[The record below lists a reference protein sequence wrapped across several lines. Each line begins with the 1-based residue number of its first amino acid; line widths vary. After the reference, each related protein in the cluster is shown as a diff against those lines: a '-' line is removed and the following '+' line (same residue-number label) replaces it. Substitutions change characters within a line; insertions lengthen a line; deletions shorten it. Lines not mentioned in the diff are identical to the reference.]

1 MLWIVAYIP
10 TFMSVQFNETSSTVM
25 QFNTAPLLTDL
36 NDKQT
41 KTQHYTFEQLYLL
54 NLTLTVY
61 NSYSLY

>member
-1 MLWIVAYIP
+1 
-10 TFMSVQFNETSSTVM
+10 MSVQFNETSSTVM